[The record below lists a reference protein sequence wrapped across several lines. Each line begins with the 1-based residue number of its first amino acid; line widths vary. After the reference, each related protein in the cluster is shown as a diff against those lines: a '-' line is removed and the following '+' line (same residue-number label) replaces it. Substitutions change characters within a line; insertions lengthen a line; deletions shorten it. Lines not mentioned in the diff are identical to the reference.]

1 LSEHGEPAG
10 VSIGDVKEGVATK
23 KGYLIKFR
31 INREVFWMKRL
42 HKRQLEVESY
52 HAQESDM
59 SWLDEM
65 EQQIFG

>member
-1 LSEHGEPAG
+1 
-10 VSIGDVKEGVATK
+10 
-23 KGYLIKFR
+23 
-31 INREVFWMKRL
+31 MKRL
-42 HKRQLEVESY
+42 HKRQLEAESY

>member
-1 LSEHGEPAG
+1 
-10 VSIGDVKEGVATK
+10 
-23 KGYLIKFR
+23 
-31 INREVFWMKRL
+31 MKRL